1 MATAQHHS
9 NTTTNFLQNHSHKMD
24 QSTDAV
30 RPSQRR
36 GFPVAL
42 ITSEA
47 NRFLCT
53 RNNLLFLVD
62 CNLEFLPPA
71 PRLPRPSLMG
81 ACFPSHA
88 ISPWMCPDSCFPH
101 DPRPKPR
108 RPERLAGRLSF
119 LQVHFHGFRCSTSSF
134 MSPCV
139 LLQRITLN
147 IYVIPR
153 AMRNFTDSSV
163 LILFMNSRTPHETC
177 HQQYPHPLS

>member
-1 MATAQHHS
+1 
-9 NTTTNFLQNHSHKMD
+9 MD
-24 QSTDAV
+24 QSTNAV

-88 ISPWMCPDSCFPH
+88 ISPWMCPDSCFPR

-108 RPERLAGRLSF
+108 RRERLAGRPSF
-119 LQVHFHGFRCSTSSF
+119 LQVHFQGFRCSTSSF
-134 MSPCV
+134 MS
-139 LLQRITLN
+139 
-147 IYVIPR
+147 
-153 AMRNFTDSSV
+153 MRNFTDSSV